1 MAEKEA
7 RRAEREARKEAK
19 AEAAEAKAREKEEER
34 RAKEEAKAQR
44 ARGVDGE
51 RQRWRETEWHTTAN
65 GEAERR
71 TDPQPDQRL
80 GDTGAVWR
88 VDAWAGDG
96 GHRSDTPTSQS
107 KPLRRLGCGS
117 SAVAE
122 CVQRSGGGGK
132 FSAAA
137 EGAGPRC
144 ERRRLTRCPAAAA
157 AACRRARRRRRWR
170 GRSTT
175 RRRGSTA
182 RGSRS
187 RACWSRLTRL
197 LALALALLNSYISP
211 YLGYISLISLISRAR
226 AGAQLDRLA
235 PAGPVRVWLEG
246 GNTAR
251 GGNTHSAFC
260 SPSYARGVPNRLHD
274 LPKSPH
280 ISCTHAVLRVHCT
293 ISPTSPHISPHL
305 SCTHAVL
312 RILRAIP
319 YSRGP

>member
-1 MAEKEA
+1 METDRVAHHSKW
-7 RRAEREARKEAK
+7 RDRAANR
-19 AEAAEAKAREKEEER
+19 
-34 RAKEEAKAQR
+34 
-44 ARGVDGE
+44 
-51 RQRWRETEWHTTAN
+51 TTARPAI
-65 GEAERR
+65 GGQWRGMEGG
-71 TDPQPDQRL
+71 RL
-80 GDTGAVWR
+80 GGGWR
-88 VDAWAGDG
+88 SQ
-96 GHRSDTPTSQS
+96 RSDTPTSQS

-157 AACRRARRRRRWR
+157 AACRRARRRRRRR

-187 RACWSRLTRL
+187 RACWSRLTLL

-211 YLGYISLISLISRAR
+211 YLAYISLISLISRAR

-235 PAGPVRVWLEG
+235 PAGPVRVWLAGGNRLEG
-246 GNTAR
+246 GTR
-251 GGNTHSAFC
+251 TTAFC

-280 ISCTHAVLRVHCT
+280 ISCSRGAPSALHDL
-293 ISPTSPHISPHL
+293 PNLSPHL
-305 SCTHAVL
+305 SPSLV
-312 RILRAIP
+312 
-319 YSRGP
+319 YSRGAPNTPRHAVFQGALTSSLSMPKVCLAQERARHQRAARLG